1 MSEVKPTFVR
11 YQTVRNAMAREPG
24 LAPFLLP
31 DDVSIPHRDGVTV
44 LKLSQAAKDFTD
56 LLCKQGRDPAVSM
69 SRADLVTAL
78 TEHFKLAKAPTVEVQ
93 AVPPAPAP
101 VSAPAPDPA
110 PVPKGQAKA
119 SAVPVIP
126 TQTESA
132 PVTQPTVVQAASPP
146 ARAQPMSRS
155 FAILVLLSSAV
166 ELAKDDTDPGADERI
181 KLLALINEK
190 YRKVHGLT

>member
-11 YQTVRNAMAREPG
+11 YQTVRNAMVREPG

-93 AVPPAPAP
+93 AATPAP
-101 VSAPAPDPA
+101 VPAQDPA

-126 TQTESA
+126 TQAESA
-132 PVTQPTVVQAASPP
+132 AVAQTTVVPATPP
-146 ARAQPMSRS
+146 PAARAQPMSRS

>member
-11 YQTVRNAMAREPG
+11 YQTVRNAMVREPG

-93 AVPPAPAP
+93 AAPPAPAP
-101 VSAPAPDPA
+101 VPDPA
-110 PVPKGQAKA
+110 QVPKGQAKA

-126 TQTESA
+126 AQTESA
-132 PVTQPTVVQAASPP
+132 TVAQTTVVQAAPPP

>member
-11 YQTVRNAMAREPG
+11 YQTVRNAMVREPG

-93 AVPPAPAP
+93 AVPPAP
-101 VSAPAPDPA
+101 VPDPTPA
-110 PVPKGQAKA
+110 PKGQAKA

-126 TQTESA
+126 AQTESA
-132 PVTQPTVVQAASPP
+132 TVAQTTVVTAAPPP
-146 ARAQPMSRS
+146 ATRAQPMSRS